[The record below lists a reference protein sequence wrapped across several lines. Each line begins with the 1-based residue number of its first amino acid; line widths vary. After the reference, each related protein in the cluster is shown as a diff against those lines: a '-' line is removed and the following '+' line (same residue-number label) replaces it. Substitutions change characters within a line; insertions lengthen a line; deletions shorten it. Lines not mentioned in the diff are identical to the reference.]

1 MNHVS
6 GNPIIEN
13 CVSGNCVSENRFSGN
28 CISGN
33 RVNGNCVIG
42 PSLVRTMLCL
52 TALLKAVSVCVVGRF
67 INCH

>member
-6 GNPIIEN
+6 GNPIIE
-13 CVSGNCVSENRFSGN
+13 NCVSENRFSGN

-33 RVNGNCVIG
+33 PVNGNCVIG